1 LDYALTLEEFHNFS
15 QICLVVQYV
24 TIVFWSNTNLP
35 CSCLAHNPYL
45 TYKMGEKLWVSM
57 LAYVDIP
64 FPEYMVMNLWFL
76 NVEKNVSQACDD
88 FVN

>member
-1 LDYALTLEEFHNFS
+1 
-15 QICLVVQYV
+15 
-24 TIVFWSNTNLP
+24 
-35 CSCLAHNPYL
+35 
-45 TYKMGEKLWVSM
+45 MGEKLWVSM